1 MAIEGMEGAARE
13 IGARKLEKLTRV
25 NGVLR
30 VDSYDKSALLTP
42 RSIPRRHRCP
52 PS

>member
-30 VDSYDKSALLTP
+30 VDSYDKSALL
-42 RSIPRRHRCP
+42 
-52 PS
+52 